1 MLLIYGRTSKQSNPI
16 LSSRLQDLA
25 EVTPNSGDA
34 PLPKTRKRKFSYDV
48 VTLRYIYGHVTY
60 TGMLHIRATLRNPIY
75 TATNCVLSYIMST
88 C

>member
-34 PLPKTRKRKFSYDV
+34 PLPKTRKRKFFV
-48 VTLRYIYGHVTY
+48 NLITMQT
-60 TGMLHIRATLRNPIY
+60 T
-75 TATNCVLSYIMST
+75 
-88 C
+88 